1 MREIINVTIDGA
13 TYRELKRVF
22 NSIENNEHIIDFG
35 GYGFN
40 NYQWRLYTKDQ
51 ALTDMAKE
59 CKFMIDKFTEEKRVY
74 IKRLEEDN
82 ERLIEELKN
91 KSIS

>member
-13 TYRELKRVF
+13 TYRELKRAF

-51 ALTDMAKE
+51 ALNDMAKE
-59 CKFMIDKFTEEKRVY
+59 YKFMLDKFTEEKREY
-74 IKRLEEDN
+74 IKRIEEDN
-82 ERLIEELKN
+82 KTLREEIKGN
-91 KSIS
+91 EK